1 MLSSF
6 VGFISRVISLV
17 SFSFPFSI
25 CFFDVFMCA
34 WLFVVL
40 FRMRVFLAS
49 FSKFDC
55 FKAKTWPCCLWRRKI
70 NCWTRFA
77 GNTKKTH
84 FLHIPVSWC
93 KRHIVWKH
101 IRVPWSFFRFHADTH
116 ARSHVLLETH
126 AESLDVLRW
135 SESKWKHI
143 LNTFALQSLFWTLY
157 GNTTVFITCFEMKS
171 RNTCAFLCFLS

>member
-77 GNTKKTH
+77 GNTKKNTFLTH
-84 FLHIPVSWC
+84 TRFLVQKSC
-93 KRHIVWKH
+93 SV
-101 IRVPWSFFRFHADTH
+101 
-116 ARSHVLLETH
+116 ETH
-126 AESLDVLRW
+126 SRSMV
-135 SESKWKHI
+135 I
-143 LNTFALQSLFWTLY
+143 LSFSCGY
-157 GNTTVFITCFEMKS
+157 
-171 RNTCAFLCFLS
+171 TCAFPCSSGNTCRKLGCFALKWI